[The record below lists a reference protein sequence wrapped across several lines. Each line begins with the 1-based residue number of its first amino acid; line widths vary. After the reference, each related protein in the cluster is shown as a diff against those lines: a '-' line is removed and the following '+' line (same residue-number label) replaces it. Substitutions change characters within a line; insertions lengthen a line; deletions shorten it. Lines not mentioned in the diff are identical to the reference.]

1 MIITLLFRQHSSQLK
16 NQPRMPVI
24 NGQPFNNVFP
34 INGQPDVYPTISQEF
49 EKTSRYYLDHSKQST
64 FSAENSLK
72 TLNINSLSAK
82 NEANDFEDLPDKSVP
97 QISYSKK
104 FESRKP
110 AGSESSKKTDGIQ
123 TNGLHRMKDNR
134 SSRHPSTTNTA
145 TEDEDAG
152 SDFNTSVS
160 GKRGFNEK
168 REREGKFNRWSKENV
183 SSDDPSP
190 VSENRSN
197 KENERSLVKRS
208 SASENRL
215 RKLNDS
221 SRDYPSPMLVL
232 TNSNDLCCIQPA
244 VSRQRPKIENEA
256 SWDNQSADFRSR
268 SKNENELSWDN
279 QPAGSRSRSK
289 NENESCWDNQ
299 SQESKY
305 RSKEENS
312 SSKNTRSSPTE
323 SRPKKE
329 NAASRIRSSAKDR
342 TSSRENRSPASGHSG
357 YRSSNEKM
365 SDDAMGSKRRI
376 DSQLVVAPRKPVNE
390 KDDVDSPF
398 SSPKSKVIILNFDL
412 FFFHSGVLY
421 YHFCV

>member
-1 MIITLLFRQHSSQLK
+1 
-16 NQPRMPVI
+16 MPVM

-34 INGQPDVYPTISQEF
+34 TNGQPDVYPTISQEF
-49 EKTSRYYLDHSKQST
+49 EKTSRYYLDHSKQSIV
-64 FSAENSLK
+64 SAENSLK

-97 QISYSKK
+97 QISYSRK

-197 KENERSLVKRS
+197 KENERSLNKRS

-221 SRDYPSPMLVL
+221 SHDYRSPLSPVSKSHSK
-232 TNSNDLCCIQPA
+232 NENDLWNIQST

-256 SWDNQSADFRSR
+256 
-268 SKNENELSWDN
+268 SWDN

-305 RSKEENS
+305 RSKEGNS
-312 SSKNTRSSPTE
+312 SSRNTRSSPTE

-329 NAASRIRSSAKDR
+329 NAASRIRSSAKDH

-376 DSQLVVAPRKPVNE
+376 DSQLDVAPRKPVNE